1 MMKASGF
8 WVLVLLLGTVL
19 VLVLNV
25 SSSRN
30 GNSYPDFVF
39 NHTGDGPKRIA
50 ISRKFKE
57 NGYTPSTQK
66 KGNVRNVNLDDYHPI
81 DPSPS
86 SKASIKPGPIE
97 HGTPIIPYIPKP
109 LPPAQPSPGATP

>member
-1 MMKASGF
+1 M
-8 WVLVLLLGTVL
+8 
-19 VLVLNV
+19 
-25 SSSRN
+25 
-30 GNSYPDFVF
+30 DFVF

-50 ISRKFKE
+50 ISRKLKE
-57 NGYTPSTQK
+57 NGYTPRTQK